1 MISILFSKRAMRDLL
16 VSGGLCVAL
25 SSPVASQVQST
36 EKVEHGPAVL
46 DHPVEG
52 CSYPALVAYLARVS
66 VVTIRNFENQKSTPQ
81 RATLDVI
88 QRAFEAAGVEF
99 TNGDRPGVRLVG
111 PVETPASPKPAATRR
126 AKTSKRKE

>member
-1 MISILFSKRAMRDLL
+1 MTPSHCRAARALL
-16 VSGGLCVAL
+16 DWTQQEIA
-25 SSPVASQVQST
+25 
-36 EKVEHGPAVL
+36 H
-46 DHPVEG
+46 
-52 CSYPALVAYLARVS
+52 LARVS

-111 PVETPASPKPAATRR
+111 PTETPAGPKPAATRR